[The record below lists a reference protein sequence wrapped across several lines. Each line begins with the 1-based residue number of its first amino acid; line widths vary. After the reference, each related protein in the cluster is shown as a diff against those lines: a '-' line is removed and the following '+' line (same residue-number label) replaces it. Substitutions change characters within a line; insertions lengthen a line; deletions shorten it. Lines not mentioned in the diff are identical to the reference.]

1 MFLLFALCLLFFS
14 VGYIFL
20 YEHGL
25 GAPEQDLTLDIILT
39 IMNTGYVG
47 NIVLALICITALF
60 CSLLGGLYG
69 RARVFQVTL
78 PKTIPVFVMT
88 RRRYIGIVLCL
99 VLSAISSHYFWTM
112 EYVRDFIAI
121 RLVFFTALIG
131 ILMIVDSR
139 LSPGFRG
146 SLLWYG
152 IMAAGGLYSF
162 ILGLTLISC
171 YLS

>member
-1 MFLLFALCLLFFS
+1 
-14 VGYIFL
+14 
-20 YEHGL
+20 
-25 GAPEQDLTLDIILT
+25 
-39 IMNTGYVG
+39 MNTGYIG
-47 NIVLALICITALF
+47 NLVLGLICISALF

-78 PKTIPVFVMT
+78 PKTVPGFIIT
-88 RRRYIGIVLCL
+88 RRRYVGIVLCL

-121 RLVFFTALIG
+121 RLVFFTVLIV
-131 ILMIVDSR
+131 ILMIIDSR
-139 LSPGFRG
+139 LTTSYRG

-152 IMAAGGLYSF
+152 TMAAGGLYSF
-162 ILGLTLISC
+162 LLGFNLIYR